1 MNYSGYPASWW
12 LAMALV
18 CVAALLVVA
27 LFCALFGGFCVAV
40 VWWWCNTFLREVD
53 QKDFDNEAH
62 WHKRSEIQSKR
73 GDL

>member
-1 MNYSGYPASWW
+1 MPGVEGYNMSTFIVF
-12 LAMALV
+12 LL
-18 CVAALLVVA
+18 ALL
-27 LFCALFGGFCVAV
+27 FALFGGFCVAV

-62 WHKRSEIQSKR
+62 WHKWAEIQSKR

>member
-1 MNYSGYPASWW
+1 M
-12 LAMALV
+12 
-18 CVAALLVVA
+18 VA

-53 QKDFDNEAH
+53 QADFDNEAH
-62 WHKRSEIQSKR
+62 WHKWAEIQSKR